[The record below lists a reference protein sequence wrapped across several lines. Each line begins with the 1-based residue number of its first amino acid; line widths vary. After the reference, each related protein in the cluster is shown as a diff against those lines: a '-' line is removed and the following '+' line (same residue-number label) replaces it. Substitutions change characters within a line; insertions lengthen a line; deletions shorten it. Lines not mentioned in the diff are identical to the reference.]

1 MSLSFSEAKLEQ
13 AIIELL
19 QDQGYQHLIGDN
31 VPRSSLDQVIIED
44 DLRHYLAA
52 RYQPDG
58 ITEEEIQQLIK
69 QFTTLPA
76 SDLYESN
83 KTFCRWLANGFL
95 FKRDDRQKKDL
106 YIELLDT
113 RHLPAALRQIFDAE
127 DVPLQQAAELPPSY
141 INPPL
146 NRIKIVNQLK
156 ISGKDNQTRIPD
168 GILYINGLPLVVF
181 EFKSAVREQEA
192 NIGDAWKQLCKRYR
206 RDIPQL
212 FIYNALCIISD
223 GVNNRMGNLFA
234 PYEYFYSWRK
244 VTGN

>member
-31 VPRSSLDQVIIED
+31 VPRSTLDQVIIED

-58 ITEEEIQQLIK
+58 ITEEEIQRLIK

-95 FKRDDRQKKDL
+95 FKRDDRQKKISIL
-106 YIELLDT
+106 NCSTPGIYLPHCARYLTLKMSRCNRRRNSRPPILIRRLTGLRLLT
-113 RHLPAALRQIFDAE
+113 SLKSPVKIIRLVFLTAFSISTVCHWSSLNLKARCASRSQYRRCLEAALQTLSPGYSAT
-127 DVPLQQAAELPPSY
+127 VYLQ
-141 INPPL
+141 
-146 NRIKIVNQLK
+146 R
-156 ISGKDNQTRIPD
+156 
-168 GILYINGLPLVVF
+168 
-181 EFKSAVREQEA
+181 
-192 NIGDAWKQLCKRYR
+192 
-206 RDIPQL
+206 
-212 FIYNALCIISD
+212 ALH
-223 GVNNRMGNLFA
+223 
-234 PYEYFYSWRK
+234 Y
-244 VTGN
+244 

>member
-19 QDQGYQHLIGDN
+19 QDQGYQYLIGDN

-58 ITEEEIQQLIK
+58 DITEEEIKRLIK

-95 FKRDDRQKKDL
+95 FKRDDRQQKDL

-113 RHLPAALRQIFDAE
+113 RRSTCRTA
-127 DVPLQQAAELPPSY
+127 
-141 INPPL
+141 
-146 NRIKIVNQLK
+146 
-156 ISGKDNQTRIPD
+156 PD
-168 GILYINGLPLVVF
+168 I
-181 EFKSAVREQEA
+181 
-192 NIGDAWKQLCKRYR
+192 
-206 RDIPQL
+206 
-212 FIYNALCIISD
+212 
-223 GVNNRMGNLFA
+223 
-234 PYEYFYSWRK
+234 
-244 VTGN
+244 

>member
-58 ITEEEIQQLIK
+58 ITEEEIQRLIK

-95 FKRDDRQKKDL
+95 FKRDDRQQKDL

-141 INPPL
+141 MNTGLRLLTSLKSPAKIIRLVFLTAFSISMVCHWSSL
-146 NRIKIVNQLK
+146 NLKVRCASRKPVLAMPGSSSVNAIAGIFRNCL
-156 ISGKDNQTRIPD
+156 STTR
-168 GILYINGLPLVVF
+168 
-181 EFKSAVREQEA
+181 SALLA
-192 NIGDAWKQLCKRYR
+192 MA
-206 RDIPQL
+206 
-212 FIYNALCIISD
+212 
-223 GVNNRMGNLFA
+223 
-234 PYEYFYSWRK
+234 
-244 VTGN
+244 